1 MPTQKIITIYT
12 YDELNEK
19 AQETARQDYMKVWGC
34 DDFRYRIEWLEEE
47 LSGVGL
53 TLTEWDA
60 DRAYAKIKID
70 KNTYTKTFVA
80 NVAGLTDRHLVE
92 KAVEPCKALLA
103 KMKRLDRLGGLC
115 NRPAIQ
121 HRQSEKLYTS
131 LCEGYDLL
139 EKEIAGD
146 VDEILRDISGD
157 VGRLLQS
164 EYEYTES
171 EEYIKESFEA
181 NECLFFSNGTVA
193 PRGLQDAPLALAQN

>member
-1 MPTQKIITIYT
+1 MPTQKIITVYT
-12 YDELNEK
+12 YDELNEQ
-19 AQETARQDYMKVWGC
+19 ARETARQNYMEAFGY
-34 DDFRYRIEWLEEE
+34 DDFRYRIGWIEEE

-53 TLTEWDA
+53 TITDWDA
-60 DRAYAKIKID
+60 YRAGAKVKINKD
-70 KNTYTKTFVA
+70 TYTKTFVA

-121 HRQSEKLYTS
+121 HRQSENLYTN
-131 LCEGYDLL
+131 LCEVYDLL
-139 EKEIAGD
+139 EKEIAND
-146 VDEILRDISGD
+146 TDEILRDISGD

-171 EEYIKESFEA
+171 EEYIKESFET
-181 NECLFFSNGTVA
+181 NEYLFFFNGTVA
-193 PRGLQDAPLALAQN
+193 PRDLQDAPLALAQN